1 MLGAVASSAPAPAPS
16 FAAPKEYRTGEG
28 PDGLASGD
36 LNGDGKPDLVTAN
49 GEAISV
55 LLNSGEGSFQA
66 RRDYRA
72 PGDALA
78 IGDLNGDGKLDLA
91 TAAAVLRKPR
101 VFVLLNRGDGRFRA
115 KRDYPTGRGPN
126 SVAIGDLNGD
136 RKLDL
141 ATANT
146 YQPPNSKAYTA
157 SVLFN
162 RGGGR
167 FQAARNYRTGAN
179 PEAIALGDL
188 NSDRKLDLVTANEG
202 NTISVLLN
210 RGGGSFR
217 AKRDYRTGPARRM
230 LQSETSTR
238 TASLT
243 W

>member
-1 MLGAVASSAPAPAPS
+1 VASSAPAPAPS
-16 FAAPKEYRTGEG
+16 FAAPKEYGTGEG

-36 LNGDGKPDLVTAN
+36 LKGDGKPDLVTAN
-49 GEAISV
+49 GKAISV

-66 RRDYRA
+66 RHDYRA

-101 VFVLLNRGDGRFRA
+101 VSVLLNRGDGRFRA
-115 KRDYPTGRGPN
+115 KRDYRTGRGPN

-146 YQPPNSKAYTA
+146 YQPPNSKAYTLPYFSTEVGAA
-157 SVLFN
+157 SRPRATTTLEITL
-162 RGGGR
+162 G
-167 FQAARNYRTGAN
+167 
-179 PEAIALGDL
+179 ALGDL

-217 AKRDYRTGPARRM
+217 AKRDYRTGPGPTDVAIGD
-230 LQSETSTR
+230 LS
-238 TASLT
+238 ADGVP
-243 W
+243 